1 MGYRLI
7 SAADAAWSPSIFKG
21 MSADVAGAL
30 ELTTLSARFWRL
42 QPGQANSRHRQR
54 DELELYVLLEGTG
67 RIRVADDLLTLA
79 PLSAVVVDADTVRQV
94 FNDTDGEQL
103 WLIVGTPRDT
113 LTPEDA
119 GWVYPDGREAMPPE
133 LAGGA

>member
-7 SAADAAWSPSIFKG
+7 SAADASWSPSIFKG
-21 MSADVAGAL
+21 MSHDVAGTL
-30 ELTTLSARFWRL
+30 EMTSMSARFWRL
-42 QPGQANSRHRQR
+42 APGQANSRHRQR

-67 RIRVADDLLTLA
+67 RIRVGEEVLTLQ
-79 PLSAVVVDADTVRQV
+79 PMSAIVVDAHTVRQV
-94 FNDTDGEQL
+94 FNDTGADQL

-119 GWVYPDGREAMPPE
+119 EWVYPDGRETLPPE
-133 LAGGA
+133 LAGA